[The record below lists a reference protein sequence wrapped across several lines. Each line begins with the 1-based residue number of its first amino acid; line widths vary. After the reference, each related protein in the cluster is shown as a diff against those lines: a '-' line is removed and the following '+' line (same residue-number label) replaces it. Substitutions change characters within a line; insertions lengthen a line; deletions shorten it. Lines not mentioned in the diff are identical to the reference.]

1 MANNLYIAATG
12 PESGKITLV
21 LGVMETLSRSISN
34 IGFFR
39 PVIKAVEPPDND
51 IQLVLNR
58 YNPRLSYS
66 RRLRLHLCGGERDDR
81 QGAIQ

>member
-12 PESGKITLV
+12 PESGKIMLV
-21 LGVMETLSRSISN
+21 LGVMEILSRSTSS

-58 YNPRLSYS
+58 YHPSLSYADTYGCTYAEA
-66 RRLRLHLCGGERDDR
+66 REMIAKG
-81 QGAIQ
+81 